1 MKLSLLRNRIFDLFG
16 YCITCVLV
24 VAQFPQK
31 IFVFRRALFLV
42 LAMTG
47 SFLPMI
53 QARVYPTLFLHGLHA
68 GPLQAAKYIHK
79 HIASATGETI
89 LSRWAINVLSEPL
102 VAPVFG
108 EISLRNRKTDSYSK
122 RVVCGIT
129 FLLDKKVL
137 GYEVQEKASSTGF
150 TLAGRGLNI
159 FNNNFGQQA
168 DLDVIKLA
176 YETHKQAYPDDKMLV
191 WGCSR
196 GAAAACTFICTESD
210 AADHIQL
217 VVLEGCF
224 DSSVSVIEK
233 RFKRFGKGGIKR
245 IKKFFE
251 KRTYWRQNGISPLA
265 VLDKWP
271 DNVPVLFVTSRK
283 DTVVPMEC
291 AINCAK
297 KLKALKPNLD
307 VYLLVLENSSHSGY
321 AIDNY
326 ADRVLYENVVNAFYQ
341 KYGWKHDAIKAALG
355 SCDLEKIKL

>member
-1 MKLSLLRNRIFDLFG
+1 MKLSLLRNPI
-16 YCITCVLV
+16 
-24 VAQFPQK
+24 
-31 IFVFRRALFLV
+31 FLV
-42 LAMTG
+42 LVIMS
-47 SFLPMI
+47 SFAPMV
-53 QARVYPTLFLHGLHA
+53 QAKVYPTLFLHGLHA

-79 HIASATGETI
+79 HTASATGETI

-122 RVVCGIT
+122 SVVCGIT
-129 FLLDKKVL
+129 YLIDKKIL
-137 GYEVQEKASSTGF
+137 GYEVQEKTSSTGF

-159 FNNNFGQQA
+159 FNNNFGQRA

-176 YETHKQAYPDDKMLV
+176 YETQKNSYPDDKMLV

-196 GAAAACTFICTESD
+196 GAAAACTFVCTESTD
-210 AADHIQL
+210 VAHHVQL

-245 IKKFFE
+245 IKSFFE
-251 KRTYWRQNGISPLA
+251 KRTYWRENGISPLA
-265 VLDKWP
+265 VLDRWP

-291 AINCAK
+291 TINCAK
-297 KLKALKPNLD
+297 KVKELKPNVD
-307 VYLLVLENSSHSGY
+307 VYLLVLENASHAGY

-341 KYGWKHDAIKAALG
+341 QYGWKHDAVKAALG
-355 SCDLEKIKL
+355 SRELEKIKL